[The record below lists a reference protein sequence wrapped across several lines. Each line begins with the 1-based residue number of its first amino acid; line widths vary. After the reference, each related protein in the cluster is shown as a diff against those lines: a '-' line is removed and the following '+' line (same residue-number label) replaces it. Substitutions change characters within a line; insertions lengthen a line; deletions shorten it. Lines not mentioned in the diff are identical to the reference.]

1 LAAERQAGKT
11 LGDLRGLLHSSFER
25 LSSFTSAIGW
35 HKVRLMTMSTLRLLR
50 IVILACL
57 LSPSVLAQEPERP
70 NDLLNAELWMQT
82 AIEYR
87 ANCLTVYALAKT
99 RLDEALADTNWTAYD
114 QTGDYRNLPPAVI
127 LDLDETAVENST
139 YEAGLV
145 VNETH
150 FDPKTWDEWTK
161 FAQAKAVPGAVE
173 FTQYAAARGVKVFYV
188 SNRNADQKEA
198 TKSNLVALGFPMGG
212 NVDTLLFQKDRPA
225 WSSGAKGA
233 RFAYIANDYRVLL
246 MFGDQIGDFSDRYN
260 TSLADRDKL
269 FEALKPHFGHDWM
282 MLANPAYGSFESAPY
297 GHDFKLSDDEK
308 RAKKIGVLVPWPT
321 KQ

>member
-1 LAAERQAGKT
+1 
-11 LGDLRGLLHSSFER
+11 
-25 LSSFTSAIGW
+25 
-35 HKVRLMTMSTLRLLR
+35 MTMSTPRLLR
-50 IVILACL
+50 IVMLTSL
-57 LSPSVLAQEPERP
+57 LSTSVLAEESAQP

-99 RLDEALADTNWTAYD
+99 RLDEALADKNWTAYD
-114 QTGDYRNLPPAVI
+114 QTGDYQSFPPAVI
-127 LDLDETAVENST
+127 VDLDETALDNSP

-145 VNETH
+145 INGTH

-161 FAQAKAVPGAVE
+161 VEQAKAVPGAVE
-173 FTQYAAARGVKVFYV
+173 FTQYAASRGVKVFYI

-198 TKSNLVALGFPMGG
+198 TTRNLVALGFPMGG
-212 NVDTLLFQKDRPA
+212 NVDTLLFQKDRPE

-233 RFAYIANDYRVLL
+233 RFTYIAKDYRVLL
-246 MFGDQIGDFSDRYN
+246 MFGDQIGDFSDLYN

-269 FEALKPHFGHDWM
+269 FEALKTHFGHDWM

-308 RAKKIGVLVPWPT
+308 RAKKIGVLMPWPV